1 MALSTPP
8 RRLGFSVRRT
18 RRTTRFALACESL
31 ESRQLLS
38 VGNTGLVP
46 AAVPA
51 LGVPHVQ
58 VAAAPPN
65 FSSIGSTGLS
75 PGQVGALSAVN
86 QSSIVIVV
94 VGVLP
99 FSFNSGSILAQTSSS
114 GLGGSGSGMGALTG
128 NTGNSTSGNTLTTG
142 STSGLSITPLNPNV
156 TSSTNTPGGPPVLLI
171 PPPLPPL
178 VVHLTAST
186 TPATNQS
193 NSTLLSIAD
202 EQPPT
207 NTHFGQGSD
216 SEIRH
221 AVTEMVG
228 ADSTSNSLI
237 DFVEPYRAVDPA
249 PAQAVD
255 QAQPG
260 AGDKAPAPAPDPA
273 NARPLPPISDP
284 DIDAALD
291 LSDARILTRSRDNAA
306 SRSDDNVDQGNT
318 HWSLSALFGAAAVAT
333 GGYHLVLRES
343 DRLRGRWIPR
353 WAGAERPTKRK
364 STVPTR

>member
-1 MALSTPP
+1 M
-8 RRLGFSVRRT
+8 
-18 RRTTRFALACESL
+18 
-31 ESRQLLS
+31 
-38 VGNTGLVP
+38 
-46 AAVPA
+46 
-51 LGVPHVQ
+51 
-58 VAAAPPN
+58 
-65 FSSIGSTGLS
+65 
-75 PGQVGALSAVN
+75 
-86 QSSIVIVV
+86 
-94 VGVLP
+94 
-99 FSFNSGSILAQTSSS
+99 
-114 GLGGSGSGMGALTG
+114 
-128 NTGNSTSGNTLTTG
+128 
-142 STSGLSITPLNPNV
+142 
-156 TSSTNTPGGPPVLLI
+156 NTPGGPPVQLI

-193 NSTLLSIAD
+193 NSTLLSVAD

-249 PAQAVD
+249 PAQGVD
-255 QAQPG
+255 PAQPG

-273 NARPLPPISDP
+273 NARPLPAISDP

-333 GGYHLVLRES
+333 GGYHLALREA
-343 DRLRGRWIPR
+343 DRFRGRWIPR

-364 STVPTR
+364 IGGSVPLGIALGSTPATLASRNHVNAAGRILPAAFVSELRAAWPIDQDRQASTDSRQLASALSNFASGG